1 MKRKDP
7 LIVGRNSVRDM
18 HHLRLMALLQ
28 ELVRT
33 WGCTGTARV
42 LEIDPRTVT
51 SSMQSGQLT
60 HRVRESLQ
68 RALQHG
74 VGSAADRQRER
85 SDKLEARMDKLEARM
100 DKLEARM
107 DKLEARMDKLEARM
121 DKLEARMDKLE
132 ARMDKLEARMDKLE
146 ARMDKLEARMDKLEA
161 RMDKLEA
168 QLKEMKENFR
178 SGLKGLRMSLDGVRK
193 YYGVQRRLIEQ
204 RLLILEAGRDGA
216 ETGAPTDDGSG
227 GPGARSVAAGTGF
240 PGKLTDPTLAELV
253 DAGEPTNGVVEWGTS
268 APPGRSDEKADA
280 PSEPGIP
287 GPTRVSRRNLACS
300 QEVKDHLS
308 DVGVG

>member
-33 WGCTGTARV
+33 WGYTGTARV

-51 SSMQSGQLT
+51 SSVQSGQLT

-85 SDKLEARMDKLEARM
+85 SDKLEG
-100 DKLEARM
+100 
-107 DKLEARMDKLEARM
+107 
-121 DKLEARMDKLE
+121 
-132 ARMDKLEARMDKLE
+132 
-146 ARMDKLEARMDKLEA
+146 
-161 RMDKLEA
+161 
-168 QLKEMKENFR
+168 QLKEMKESLR
-178 SGLKGLRMSLDGVRK
+178 SDLKVLNKLGARMDKTEGQIKEMKGDRRTGLKGLRMSLDGVRK
-193 YYGVQRRLIEQ
+193 YYAVQRRLVEQ
-204 RLLILEAGRDGA
+204 RLLVLEAGRDGT
-216 ETGAPTDDGSG
+216 ETGAPTDDGSS

-240 PGKLTDPTLAELV
+240 PGKLTDLTPAELV
-253 DAGEPTNGVVEWGTS
+253 DDGKRTSGVVEWDTS
-268 APPGRSDEKADA
+268 APLGGGDA
-280 PSEPGIP
+280 KIEATSEPGIP
-287 GPTRVSRRNLACS
+287 GPTRVSRRNFACS

-308 DVGVG
+308 EVG

>member
-1 MKRKDP
+1 MKRRDP

-33 WGCTGTARV
+33 WGYTGTARV

-85 SDKLEARMDKLEARM
+85 SDKLEARLDKMEN
-100 DKLEARM
+100 
-107 DKLEARMDKLEARM
+107 
-121 DKLEARMDKLE
+121 
-132 ARMDKLEARMDKLE
+132 
-146 ARMDKLEARMDKLEA
+146 
-161 RMDKLEA
+161 
-168 QLKEMKENFR
+168 QLKELKENLR
-178 SGLKGLRMSLDGVRK
+178 TGLKGLRMSLDGVRK

-204 RLLILEAGRDGA
+204 RLLVLEGDRDGT

-227 GPGARSVAAGTGF
+227 GPGARSVAAGTGY
-240 PGKLTDPTLAELV
+240 
-253 DAGEPTNGVVEWGTS
+253 AGERTSEVVDQDT
-268 APPGRSDEKADA
+268 PGPLGGGDARDET

-287 GPTRVSRRNLACS
+287 GSDQVPRRNVARS
-300 QEVKDHLS
+300 ES
-308 DVGVG
+308 GERDVA